1 MKFTARTGAFAS
13 ALALATVAVPVPA
26 FAEGGFEILI
36 PKPAEFVPALIA
48 FLIIWFVLAKFVWPK
63 VLGMMDERAA
73 RIKNDLD
80 SAAQTKVAAEEE
92 RTHAEAI
99 VSDARRQASDI
110 ILEAR
115 RDAESERARILA
127 NAQDEASG
135 IIEKAHANT
144 VAEREAML
152 QAASESIANLSVQV
166 ASKIIGESLDAEAQ
180 LKLAE
185 KYVEEAGN
193 LNAN

>member
-13 ALALATVAVPVPA
+13 ALALATVAVPAPA
-26 FAEGGFEILI
+26 FAEGGIEILI
-36 PKPAEFVPALIA
+36 PKPAEFFPALVA

-63 VLGMMDERAA
+63 ALGMMDERAA

-80 SAAQTKVAAEEE
+80 AAAQTKIAAEEE
-92 RTHAEAI
+92 RSNAETI

-127 NAQDEASG
+127 AAQDEATN
-135 IIEKAHANT
+135 IIDKAHANT
-144 VAEREAML
+144 TAERDAML
-152 QAASESIANLSVQV
+152 ADAAESIANLSVQV